1 MSKPDVINLLPDAI
15 ANQIAA
21 GEVIQRPASVVKEL
35 VENAIDAKATH
46 ITVNIKDAGKTL
58 IQVID
63 DGIGM
68 SETDARMC
76 FERHAT
82 SKIRDV
88 NDLFSILT
96 MGFRGEA
103 LASIAS
109 IAEVELKTR
118 QENDELGTRIVIEGS
133 EVKIQERISC
143 PKGSNFSVKKL
154 FFNVPA
160 RRKFLRKDTTEFG
173 FIINEFQKV
182 AIANPDINFELY
194 HNGKQ
199 IYSLPKGNL
208 ARRLMSIFGEKIK
221 KEILPVEVDLPGLLR
236 IYGYIGKPETAK
248 KKSPQFFFVNKR
260 YFRHS
265 WFHKALTETY
275 KDLIKPDTAPMYF
288 IFFEIDP
295 QKIDVNI
302 HPTKTEIKFEDEVNV
317 QKHLVAAVRNTLY
330 KYNIFPSIDFNRVLD
345 DLPQHT
351 VVPEEN
357 KSTPHTVSHHHGNTS
372 SMPASKSH
380 TGGASVKDIEE
391 YMKIVYGA
399 EEPVPDLLPDNED
412 NQSLI
417 IESSLNENDVPQLP
431 DEPGFIL
438 YRNRFIITEV
448 SSGLLIID
456 ARKALEAINYKKAL
470 ELIEGQR
477 IKSQYVLDPLKTGI
491 ISKNKALVEDFVKT
505 VSRFGFEIEDI
516 KDELYVKAYPPVL
529 NDKEALEVARDL
541 FYLFEDG
548 LDMEDE
554 NLVNKKIAL
563 QLSKTSAVV
572 TNLNNLSQEGIKSLV
587 VSLFE
592 LPEHDRTVT
601 GEKIMDILPHD
612 FLENFFK

>member
-1 MSKPDVINLLPDAI
+1 MSQPDVINLLPDAI

-35 VENAIDAKATH
+35 VENAIDAQATH
-46 ITVNIKDAGKTL
+46 ITVNIKEAGKTL

-63 DGIGM
+63 NGIGM

-82 SKIRDV
+82 SKIKDV
-88 NDLFSILT
+88 NDLFNILT

-109 IAEVELKTR
+109 IAEVDLKTR
-118 QENDELGTRIVIEGS
+118 QENDELGTHIIIEGS
-133 EVKIQERISC
+133 EVKVQERISC

-182 AIANPDINFELY
+182 AIARPEIHFELH

-199 IYSLPKGNL
+199 LYDLPKGNL
-208 ARRLMSIFGEKIK
+208 ARRLMHIFGEKIK
-221 KEILPVEVDLPGLLR
+221 KEILPVEVHLPGLLR

-295 QKIDVNI
+295 KKIDVNI

-345 DLPQHT
+345 N
-351 VVPEEN
+351 VPPST
-357 KSTPHTVSHHHGNTS
+357 STPENHNDNISVTKRMHHHNSPPPTPPS
-372 SMPASKSH
+372 PNR
-380 TGGASVKDIEE
+380 GASVKDIET
-391 YMKIVYGA
+391 YMKMVYGA
-399 EEPVPDLLPDNED
+399 EEPVPDLSPDHETGA
-412 NQSLI
+412 SLI
-417 IESSLNENDVPQLP
+417 IESSLNKNDPPLLP
-431 DEPGFIL
+431 DDPGFIL

-470 ELIEGQR
+470 DLLEGQR
-477 IKSQYVLDPLKTGI
+477 IKSQYVLEPIKTDL

-505 VSRFGFEIEDI
+505 VAKFGFEIEDI
-516 KDELYVKAYPPVL
+516 KDELHIKAYPPVL
-529 NDKEALEVARDL
+529 NDKEALEVVRDL

-548 LDMEDE
+548 LDLEDE
-554 NLVNKKIAL
+554 TLAYKKIAL

-572 TNLNNLSQEGIKSLV
+572 TNLNNLSKKGIKSLV

-592 LPEHDRTVT
+592 LPEHDKTVT